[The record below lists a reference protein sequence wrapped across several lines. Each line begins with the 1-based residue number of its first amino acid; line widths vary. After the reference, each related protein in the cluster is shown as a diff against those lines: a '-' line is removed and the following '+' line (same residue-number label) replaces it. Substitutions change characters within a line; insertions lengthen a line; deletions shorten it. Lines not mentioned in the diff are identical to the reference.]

1 MNKIKLV
8 FPTLLL
14 CLFSLSCNRS
24 VQQLTSQQPKAK
36 NIILLIGDGMG
47 LAQVSSAYYFSDGK
61 PNFSRF
67 KCIGL
72 HQNTPIGELIT
83 DSASGATAFSI
94 GYKSYNAAIG
104 VDKDTVA
111 RETILE
117 WASKHGKSTGLAVT
131 CSITH
136 ATPGSFYAHVA
147 HREMHEDIAAD
158 FVRSPVDFA
167 AGGGYQ
173 FFAKRKDGRNLLD
186 SLSAK
191 GIAVDTTRLGTSQV
205 PGHRYA
211 YLVAPDSLHSIWGGR
226 GDFLPKATQT
236 ALDFLSKDKDGFFLM
251 VEGSQIDWG
260 GHNNNAQYLINE
272 VKDFDQVI
280 GLALDF
286 AEKDGNTLVVVT
298 ADHETGGFALSAPVI
313 FGRGD
318 YHHISPTFS
327 TPGHTASLIPV
338 FAYGPGAEQFMG
350 IYQNNDIFWK
360 MMAIFKGEGTAH

>member
-1 MNKIKLV
+1 MNKCKL
-8 FPTLLL
+8 FPFTLLL
-14 CLFSLSCNRS
+14 CLFSFSCNKS
-24 VQQLTSQQPKAK
+24 VQKLAVPARAK

-47 LAQVSSAYYFSDGK
+47 LAQVSSAYYFSDEK

-117 WASKHGKSTGLAVT
+117 WAAKHGKSTGLAVT

-136 ATPGSFYAHVA
+136 ATPASFYAHVA

-173 FFAKRKDGRNLLD
+173 FFSKRKDGRNLLD
-186 SLSAK
+186 SLTAK
-191 GIAVDTTRLGTSQV
+191 GITVDTTKLGSSQAL
-205 PGHRYA
+205 GHRYT

-272 VKDFDQVI
+272 VKDFNKAI
-280 GLALDF
+280 GAALDF
-286 AEKDGNTLVVVT
+286 AEKDGNTLVIVT
-298 ADHETGGFALSAPVI
+298 ADHETGGFALSAPVV

-350 IYQNNDIFWK
+350 IYQNNDIFGK
-360 MMAIFKGEGTAH
+360 MLAIFKGAK